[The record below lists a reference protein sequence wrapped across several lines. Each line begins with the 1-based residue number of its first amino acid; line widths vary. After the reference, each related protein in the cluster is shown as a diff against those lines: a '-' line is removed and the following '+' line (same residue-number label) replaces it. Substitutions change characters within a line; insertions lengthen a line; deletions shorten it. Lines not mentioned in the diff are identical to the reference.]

1 MSKYQTMAAENP
13 GKYPSRMG
21 QPWSSEEDLELLTML
36 SHKCS
41 KEEIS
46 ESVQRTVGSIKARTD
61 LHIRNMAVKPTSID
75 IIAEELNVS
84 EKYILNVLKKAG
96 AELKKE
102 PVKEKEK
109 EPIKEPTKEPVTGP
123 RIEKQDMLMYLLVDI
138 KELLTE
144 IRDNTRP
151 TKLSKPPEY
160 EVPSDDTG
168 GDIEVE
174 EYEYEGEEYLVDPK
188 TKKIYTDDGDFIGY
202 WYKDEPVL
210 NPFRG
215 V

>member
-1 MSKYQTMAAENP
+1 MSKFTAMVAENP

-21 QPWSSEEDLELLTML
+21 QPWSDTEDQELLDML

-41 KEEIS
+41 YEEIA
-46 ESVQRTVGSIKARTD
+46 ESVQRTTGSIRSRTNI
-61 LHIRNMAVKPTSID
+61 HIRNMAVKPTSID
-75 IIAEELNVS
+75 IIAEELNVT
-84 EKYILNVLKKAG
+84 EVYILKVLKKAG
-96 AELKKE
+96 AEVKKE
-102 PVKEKEK
+102 PVKE
-109 EPIKEPTKEPVTGP
+109 PVSGP

-144 IRDNTRP
+144 IRDNT
-151 TKLSKPPEY
+151 KPVKY
-160 EVPSDDTG
+160 EPPSDDS
-168 GDIEVE
+168 DIEVE

-210 NPFRG
+210 NPFRK

>member
-1 MSKYQTMAAENP
+1 MSKYTAMAAENP

-21 QPWSSEEDLELLTML
+21 QPWSNAEDQELLDML

-46 ESVQRTVGSIKARTD
+46 ESVQRTPGSIRSRTD

-75 IIAEELNVS
+75 IIAEELNVT
-84 EKYILNVLKKAG
+84 EIYILKVLKKAG
-96 AELKKE
+96 SELKKE
-102 PVKEKEK
+102 PVKEVL
-109 EPIKEPTKEPVTGP
+109 TSP

-144 IRDNTRP
+144 IRDNTKPVKYEPP
-151 TKLSKPPEY
+151 T
-160 EVPSDDTG
+160 DDS
-168 GDIEVE
+168 DIEVE

-210 NPFRG
+210 NPFRK

>member
-1 MSKYQTMAAENP
+1 MSKYTAMAAENP

-21 QPWSSEEDLELLTML
+21 QPWSDAEDQELLDML

-41 KEEIS
+41 IEEIS
-46 ESVQRTVGSIKARTD
+46 ESVQRTPGSIRSRTNI
-61 LHIRNMAVKPTSID
+61 HIRNMAVKPTSID
-75 IIAEELNVS
+75 IIAEELNVT
-84 EKYILNVLKKAG
+84 EIYILKVLKKAG
-96 AELKKE
+96 SELKKE
-102 PVKEKEK
+102 PVKEVL
-109 EPIKEPTKEPVTGP
+109 TSP

-144 IRDNTRP
+144 IRDNTKPVKYEPP
-151 TKLSKPPEY
+151 T
-160 EVPSDDTG
+160 DDS
-168 GDIEVE
+168 DIEVE

-210 NPFRG
+210 NPFRK

>member
-1 MSKYQTMAAENP
+1 MSNFKAMAAENP

-21 QPWSSEEDLELLTML
+21 QAWSSEEDQELLTML

-46 ESVQRTVGSIKARTD
+46 GSVQRTVGSIKARTD

-75 IIAEELNVS
+75 IIAEELNVT

-96 AELKKE
+96 DELK
-102 PVKEKEK
+102 K
-109 EPIKEPTKEPVTGP
+109 EPIKEPTKEP

-144 IRDNTRP
+144 IRDNTKP
-151 TKLSKPPEY
+151 SKPAKPLEY
-160 EVPSDDTG
+160 KPPSDDD
-168 GDIEVE
+168 DIEVE
-174 EYEYEGEEYLVDPK
+174 EYEYEGQEYLVDPK

-202 WYKDEPVL
+202 WYKEEPVL
-210 NPFRG
+210 NPFRK

>member
-1 MSKYQTMAAENP
+1 MSKFTAMVAENP

-21 QPWSSEEDLELLTML
+21 QPWNDAEDQELLDML

-46 ESVQRTVGSIKARTD
+46 ESVQRTPGSIKARTD
-61 LHIRNMAVKPTSID
+61 MHIRNMAVKPTSID
-75 IIAEELNVS
+75 IIAEELNVT
-84 EKYILNVLKKAG
+84 EKHILGVLKKAG
-96 AELKKE
+96 SELKKE
-102 PVKEKEK
+102 PVKEVL
-109 EPIKEPTKEPVTGP
+109 TSP

-144 IRDNTRP
+144 IRDNTKPVKYETP
-151 TKLSKPPEY
+151 T
-160 EVPSDDTG
+160 DDS
-168 GDIEVE
+168 DIEVE

-188 TKKIYTDDGDFIGY
+188 TKKIYTDEGDFIGY

-210 NPFRG
+210 NPFRK
-215 V
+215 VLER

>member
-1 MSKYQTMAAENP
+1 MSKYTAMVAENP

-21 QPWSSEEDLELLTML
+21 QPWSDAEDQELLDML

-46 ESVQRTVGSIKARTD
+46 ESVQRTPGSIRSRTD

-75 IIAEELNVS
+75 IIAEELNVT
-84 EKYILNVLKKAG
+84 EIYILKVLKKAG
-96 AELKKE
+96 SELKKE
-102 PVKEKEK
+102 PVKEVL
-109 EPIKEPTKEPVTGP
+109 TSP
-123 RIEKQDMLMYLLVDI
+123 RIEKQDMIMYLLVDI

-144 IRDNTRP
+144 IRDNTKPVKYEPP
-151 TKLSKPPEY
+151 T
-160 EVPSDDTG
+160 DDS
-168 GDIEVE
+168 DIEVE

-210 NPFRG
+210 NPFRK

>member
-1 MSKYQTMAAENP
+1 MAAENP
-13 GKYPSRMG
+13 DKYPSRMG
-21 QPWSSEEDLELLTML
+21 QPWNDEEDLELLTML

-46 ESVQRTVGSIKARTD
+46 DSVQRTVGSIKARTD
-61 LHIRNMAVKPTSID
+61 MHIRNMAVKPTSID
-75 IIAEELNVS
+75 IIVEELNVS
-84 EKYILNVLKKAG
+84 EKYILKVLKKAG

-102 PVKEKEK
+102 PVKE
-109 EPIKEPTKEPVTGP
+109 PIKEPDKEPESGP
-123 RIEKQDMLMYLLVDI
+123 RIEKQDMLLYLMVDI

-144 IRDNTRP
+144 IRDNT
-151 TKLSKPPEY
+151 KPKPKPVEY
-160 EVPSDDTG
+160 KYETPSD
-168 GDIEVE
+168 DIEVE

-188 TKKIYTDDGDFIGY
+188 TKKIYTDDCDFIGY

-210 NPFRG
+210 NPFRK

>member
-1 MSKYQTMAAENP
+1 MSKYTAMVAENP

-21 QPWSSEEDLELLTML
+21 QPWSNAEDQELLDML

-46 ESVQRTVGSIKARTD
+46 ESVQRTPGSIRSRTD

-75 IIAEELNVS
+75 IIAEELNVT
-84 EKYILNVLKKAG
+84 EIYILKVLKKAG
-96 AELKKE
+96 SELKKE
-102 PVKEKEK
+102 PVKEVL
-109 EPIKEPTKEPVTGP
+109 TSP

-144 IRDNTRP
+144 IRDNTKPVKYEPP
-151 TKLSKPPEY
+151 T
-160 EVPSDDTG
+160 DDS
-168 GDIEVE
+168 DIEVE

-188 TKKIYTDDGDFIGY
+188 TKKIYTDDCDFIGY

-210 NPFRG
+210 NPFRK

>member
-1 MSKYQTMAAENP
+1 
-13 GKYPSRMG
+13 
-21 QPWSSEEDLELLTML
+21 
-36 SHKCS
+36 
-41 KEEIS
+41 
-46 ESVQRTVGSIKARTD
+46 
-61 LHIRNMAVKPTSID
+61 
-75 IIAEELNVS
+75 
-84 EKYILNVLKKAG
+84 VLKKAG

-102 PVKEKEK
+102 PVKE
-109 EPIKEPTKEPVTGP
+109 PITGP

-151 TKLSKPPEY
+151 SKPVKY
-160 EVPSDDTG
+160 ETPTDDS
-168 GDIEVE
+168 DIEVE

-188 TKKIYTDDGDFIGY
+188 TKKIYTDEGDFIGY

-210 NPFRG
+210 NPFRK

>member
-1 MSKYQTMAAENP
+1 MSHFKAMAAENP

-21 QPWSSEEDLELLTML
+21 QSWNKEEDRELLDML

-41 KEEIS
+41 KEEIIGS
-46 ESVQRTVGSIKARTD
+46 LQRTPGSIKSRIE
-61 LHIRNMAVKPTSID
+61 LHVRRLAVKPTSVD

-84 EKYILNVLKKAG
+84 EELILKVLKKARNDTQ
-96 AELKKE
+96 KE
-102 PVKEKEK
+102 PVKEVPT
-109 EPIKEPTKEPVTGP
+109 EPQ
-123 RIEKQDMLMYLLVDI
+123 IEKSDMLIYLLADI
-138 KELLTE
+138 KEILTD

-151 TKLSKPPEY
+151 VKY
-160 EVPSDDTG
+160 EAVEDDESDL
-168 GDIEVE
+168 EVE
-174 EYEYEGEEYLVDPK
+174 VEEYEGEEYLVDPK

-210 NPFRG
+210 NPFRK

>member
-1 MSKYQTMAAENP
+1 MFKYKAMVAENP

-21 QPWSSEEDLELLTML
+21 QPWNDAEDQELLDML

-46 ESVQRTVGSIKARTD
+46 ESVQRTSGSIKARID
-61 LHIRNMAVKPTSID
+61 MHIRIMSAKPTSID
-75 IIAEELNVS
+75 IIAEGLNVS
-84 EKYILNVLKKAG
+84 EKHILDVLKKAG
-96 AELKKE
+96 TERKKE
-102 PVKEKEK
+102 PVEEV
-109 EPIKEPTKEPVTGP
+109 PTSP

-144 IRDNTRP
+144 IRDNT
-151 TKLSKPPEY
+151 KPPKPVEY
-160 EVPSDDTG
+160 KPPSDDL
-168 GDIEVE
+168 EVE
-174 EYEYEGEEYLVDPK
+174 EYEYEGKEYLVDPK
-188 TKKIYTDDGDFIGY
+188 TKKIYTDEGDFIGY

-210 NPFRG
+210 NPFRK

>member
-1 MSKYQTMAAENP
+1 MSKYTAMVAENP

-21 QPWSSEEDLELLTML
+21 QPWSNAEDQELLDML

-46 ESVQRTVGSIKARTD
+46 ESVQRTPGSIRSRTD

-75 IIAEELNVS
+75 IIAEELNVT
-84 EKYILNVLKKAG
+84 EIYILKVLKKAG
-96 AELKKE
+96 SELKKE
-102 PVKEKEK
+102 PVKEVL
-109 EPIKEPTKEPVTGP
+109 TSP

-144 IRDNTRP
+144 IRDNTKPVKYEPP
-151 TKLSKPPEY
+151 T
-160 EVPSDDTG
+160 DDS
-168 GDIEVE
+168 DIEVE

-210 NPFRG
+210 NPFRK

>member
-1 MSKYQTMAAENP
+1 MSKYQAMAAENP

-21 QPWSSEEDLELLTML
+21 QPWSDAEDQELLDML

-46 ESVQRTVGSIKARTD
+46 ESVQRTPGSIKARTD
-61 LHIRNMAVKPTSID
+61 MHIRNMAVKPTSID
-75 IIAEELNVS
+75 IIAEELNVT
-84 EKYILNVLKKAG
+84 EKHILGVLKKAG
-96 AELKKE
+96 SELKKE
-102 PVKEKEK
+102 PVKEV
-109 EPIKEPTKEPVTGP
+109 PTSPQ
-123 RIEKQDMLMYLLVDI
+123 IEKQDMLMYLLVDI

-144 IRDNTRP
+144 IRDNTLP
-151 TKLSKPPEY
+151 SKPVKY
-160 EVPSDDTG
+160 ETPTDDT
-168 GDIEVE
+168 DIEVE

-202 WYKDEPVL
+202 WYKEEPVL
-210 NPFRG
+210 NPFRK

>member
-1 MSKYQTMAAENP
+1 MSKYTAMAAENP

-21 QPWSSEEDLELLTML
+21 QPWSDAEDQELLDML

-46 ESVQRTVGSIKARTD
+46 ESVQRTPGSIKARTD

-75 IIAEELNVS
+75 IIAEELNVT
-84 EKYILNVLKKAG
+84 EKHILGVLKKAG
-96 AELKKE
+96 SELKKE
-102 PVKEKEK
+102 PVKEVL
-109 EPIKEPTKEPVTGP
+109 TSP

-144 IRDNTRP
+144 IRDNTKPVNYETP
-151 TKLSKPPEY
+151 T
-160 EVPSDDTG
+160 DDS
-168 GDIEVE
+168 DIEVE

-188 TKKIYTDDGDFIGY
+188 TTKIYTDEGDFIGY

-210 NPFRG
+210 NPFRK

>member
-1 MSKYQTMAAENP
+1 MSKFKAMVAENP

-21 QPWSSEEDLELLTML
+21 QPWNDAEDQELLDML

-46 ESVQRTVGSIKARTD
+46 ESVQRTSGSIKARID
-61 LHIRNMAVKPTSID
+61 MHIRIMSAKPTSID
-75 IIAEELNVS
+75 IIAEGLNVS
-84 EKYILNVLKKAG
+84 EKHILDVLKKAG
-96 AELKKE
+96 TERKKE
-102 PVKEKEK
+102 PVEEV
-109 EPIKEPTKEPVTGP
+109 PTSP

-144 IRDNTRP
+144 IRDNT
-151 TKLSKPPEY
+151 KPPKPVEY
-160 EVPSDDTG
+160 KPPSDDL
-168 GDIEVE
+168 EVE
-174 EYEYEGEEYLVDPK
+174 EYEYEGQEYLVDPK

-210 NPFRG
+210 NPFRK

>member
-1 MSKYQTMAAENP
+1 MSKYTAMVAENP

-21 QPWSSEEDLELLTML
+21 QPWSDAEDQELLDML

-41 KEEIS
+41 YEEIA
-46 ESVQRTVGSIKARTD
+46 ESVQRTTGSIRSRTD

-75 IIAEELNVS
+75 IIAEELNVT
-84 EKYILNVLKKAG
+84 EIYILKVLKKAG
-96 AELKKE
+96 SELKKE
-102 PVKEKEK
+102 PVKEVL
-109 EPIKEPTKEPVTGP
+109 TSP

-151 TKLSKPPEY
+151 VEYKPVKY
-160 EVPSDDTG
+160 ETPTDDT
-168 GDIEVE
+168 DIEVE

-188 TKKIYTDDGDFIGY
+188 TKKIYTDDCDFIGY

-210 NPFRG
+210 NPFRK

>member
-1 MSKYQTMAAENP
+1 MSKYQAMAAENP

-21 QPWSSEEDLELLTML
+21 QPWSDAEDQELLDML

-46 ESVQRTVGSIKARTD
+46 ESVQRTPGSIKARTD

-75 IIAEELNVS
+75 IIAEELNVT
-84 EKYILNVLKKAG
+84 EIYILKVLKKAG
-96 AELKKE
+96 AEIKKE
-102 PVKEKEK
+102 PVKEV
-109 EPIKEPTKEPVTGP
+109 PTSPQ
-123 RIEKQDMLMYLLVDI
+123 IEKQDMLMYLLVDI

-144 IRDNTRP
+144 IRDNTKPVKYETP
-151 TKLSKPPEY
+151 T
-160 EVPSDDTG
+160 DDS
-168 GDIEVE
+168 DIEVE

-210 NPFRG
+210 NPFRK

>member
-1 MSKYQTMAAENP
+1 MSKYQAMVAENP
-13 GKYPSRMG
+13 DKYPSRMG

-61 LHIRNMAVKPTSID
+61 LHIRNMATKPTSID
-75 IIAEELNVS
+75 IIAEELNVT

-102 PVKEKEK
+102 P
-109 EPIKEPTKEPVTGP
+109 IKELTKEP

-151 TKLSKPPEY
+151 SKPPEY
-160 EVPSDDTG
+160 KPPSDDA
-168 GDIEVE
+168 DIEVE
-174 EYEYEGEEYLVDPK
+174 EYEYEGQEYLVDPK

-210 NPFRG
+210 NPFRK

>member
-1 MSKYQTMAAENP
+1 MSKYQAMAAENP

-21 QPWSSEEDLELLTML
+21 QPWNDTEDQELLDML

-46 ESVQRTVGSIKARTD
+46 ESVQRTPGSIKARTD
-61 LHIRNMAVKPTSID
+61 MHIRNMAVKPTSID
-75 IIAEELNVS
+75 IIAEELNVT
-84 EKYILNVLKKAG
+84 EIYILKVLKKAG
-96 AELKKE
+96 AEIKKE
-102 PVKEKEK
+102 PVKEV
-109 EPIKEPTKEPVTGP
+109 PTSPQ
-123 RIEKQDMLMYLLVDI
+123 IEKQDMLMYLLVDI

-144 IRDNTRP
+144 IRDNTKPVKYETP
-151 TKLSKPPEY
+151 T
-160 EVPSDDTG
+160 DDS
-168 GDIEVE
+168 DIEVE

-188 TKKIYTDDGDFIGY
+188 TTKIYTDEGDFIGY

-210 NPFRG
+210 NPFRK

>member
-1 MSKYQTMAAENP
+1 MSKYIAMAAENP

-21 QPWSSEEDLELLTML
+21 QSWNKEEDRELLDML

-41 KEEIS
+41 KEEII
-46 ESVQRTVGSIKARTD
+46 ESLQRTPGSIKSRIE
-61 LHIRNMAVKPTSID
+61 LHVRRLAVKPTSVD

-84 EKYILNVLKKAG
+84 EELILKVLKKAQ
-96 AELKKE
+96 KDTQKE
-102 PVKEKEK
+102 PVKEVPT
-109 EPIKEPTKEPVTGP
+109 EPQ
-123 RIEKQDMLMYLLVDI
+123 IEKSDMMIYLLADI
-138 KELLTE
+138 KEILTD

-151 TKLSKPPEY
+151 VKY
-160 EVPSDDTG
+160 EAVEEDDDSDL
-168 GDIEVE
+168 EVE

-188 TKKIYTDDGDFIGY
+188 TKKIYTDEGDFIGY

-210 NPFRG
+210 NPFRK

>member
-1 MSKYQTMAAENP
+1 MSKFTAMVAENP

-21 QPWSSEEDLELLTML
+21 QPWSDTEDQELLDML

-41 KEEIS
+41 YEEIA
-46 ESVQRTVGSIKARTD
+46 ESVQRTTGSIRSRTNI
-61 LHIRNMAVKPTSID
+61 HIRNMAVKPTSID
-75 IIAEELNVS
+75 IIAEELNVT
-84 EKYILNVLKKAG
+84 EVYILKVLKKAG
-96 AELKKE
+96 AEVKKE
-102 PVKEKEK
+102 PVKE
-109 EPIKEPTKEPVTGP
+109 PVSGP

-151 TKLSKPPEY
+151 PKPVKY
-160 EVPSDDTG
+160 EPPSD
-168 GDIEVE
+168 DIEVE

-188 TKKIYTDDGDFIGY
+188 TTKIYTDDGDFIGY

-210 NPFRG
+210 NPFRK

>member
-1 MSKYQTMAAENP
+1 MSKFTAMAAENP

-21 QPWSSEEDLELLTML
+21 QPWSDAEDQELLDML

-46 ESVQRTVGSIKARTD
+46 ESVQRTPGSIKARTD
-61 LHIRNMAVKPTSID
+61 MHIRNMAVKPTSID
-75 IIAEELNVS
+75 IIAEELNVT
-84 EKYILNVLKKAG
+84 EIYILKVLKKAG
-96 AELKKE
+96 AEIKKE
-102 PVKEKEK
+102 PVKEV
-109 EPIKEPTKEPVTGP
+109 PTSPQ
-123 RIEKQDMLMYLLVDI
+123 IEKQDMLMYLLVDI

-144 IRDNTRP
+144 IRDNT
-151 TKLSKPPEY
+151 KPVVY
-160 EVPSDDTG
+160 ETPSDDS
-168 GDIEVE
+168 DIEVE

-188 TKKIYTDDGDFIGY
+188 TKKIYTDDCDFIGY

-210 NPFRG
+210 NPFRK